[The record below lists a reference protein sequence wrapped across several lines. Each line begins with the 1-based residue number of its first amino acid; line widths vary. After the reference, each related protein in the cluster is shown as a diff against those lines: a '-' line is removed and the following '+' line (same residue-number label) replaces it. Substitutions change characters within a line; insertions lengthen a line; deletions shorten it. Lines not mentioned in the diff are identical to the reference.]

1 LSLAVNRQRRTQA
14 ERRAETR
21 AAVLESACRLFGSK
35 GYADTSLDEI
45 AAGSGV
51 TIRPI
56 YHYFGNKVQL
66 FAAVNEVMEERIV
79 ASLQA
84 NAATGPKEPI
94 LSAWR
99 AFLELCEDSE
109 FRRIVLID
117 SPNILGRE
125 RWSESPVTRTAAALL
140 SRYRGN
146 LNRRSAEI
154 AGRMLMGAL
163 SEAALSIAESDDPAS
178 AGRAAETIV
187 NRVAAFLLPHA
198 EHRSP

>member
-1 LSLAVNRQRRTQA
+1 MNKRRRTQA

-21 AAVLESACRLFGSK
+21 AAVLESACRLFGNK
-35 GYADTSLDEI
+35 GYAETSLEEI
-45 AAGSGV
+45 AAGSGA

-66 FAAVNEVMEERIV
+66 FAAVNDVMEERIV

-84 NAATGPKEPI
+84 NAAGSPKDPV

-99 AFLELCEDSE
+99 AFLGLCEDSD

-125 RWSESPVTRTAAALL
+125 RWAESPVTRTAAALL
-140 SRYRGN
+140 FEYREN
-146 LNRRSAEI
+146 ADRRNAKI
-154 AGRMLMGAL
+154 IGRMLIGAL
-163 SEAALSIAESDDPAS
+163 SEAALTIAESDDPAA
-178 AGRAAETIV
+178 AGRAAEAIV
-187 NRVAAFLLPHA
+187 KRVSAALLQSGEA
-198 EHRSP
+198 G

>member
-1 LSLAVNRQRRTQA
+1 MDKQRRTQA

-21 AAVLESACRLFGSK
+21 AAVLESACRLFGNK

-45 AAGSGV
+45 ATGSGL

-56 YHYFGNKVQL
+56 YHYFGNKVRL
-66 FAAVNEVMEERIV
+66 FAAVNDVMEERIV

-84 NAATGPKEPI
+84 NAADAPKDPV

-99 AFLELCEDSE
+99 AFLGLCEDSE

-125 RWSESPVTRTAAALL
+125 RWAESPVTRTAAALFSETRDDL
-140 SRYRGN
+140 D
-146 LNRRSAEI
+146 RRSAEI
-154 AGRMLMGAL
+154 VGRMLIGAL
-163 SEAALSIAESDDPAS
+163 SEAALAIAESDDPAS

-187 NRVAAFLLPHA
+187 KRVAAALLESGKP
-198 EHRSP
+198 E

>member
-1 LSLAVNRQRRTQA
+1 MDKQRRTQA

-21 AAVLESACRLFGSK
+21 AAVLESACRLFGNK

-45 AAGSGV
+45 ATGSGL

-56 YHYFGNKVQL
+56 YHYFGNKVRL
-66 FAAVNEVMEERIV
+66 FAAVNDVMEERIV

-84 NAATGPKEPI
+84 NAADAPKDPV

-99 AFLELCEDSE
+99 AFLGLCEDSE

-125 RWSESPVTRTAAALL
+125 RWAESPVTRTAAALFFETRDDL
-140 SRYRGN
+140 D
-146 LNRRSAEI
+146 RRSAEI
-154 AGRMLMGAL
+154 VGRMLIGAL
-163 SEAALSIAESDDPAS
+163 SEAALAIAESDDPVS

-187 NRVAAFLLPHA
+187 KRVAGALLESGKA
-198 EHRSP
+198 E

>member
-1 LSLAVNRQRRTQA
+1 VNQRRRTQA

-21 AAVLESACRLFGSK
+21 AAVLESACRLFGNK

-45 AAGSGV
+45 AAGSGL

-66 FAAVNEVMEERIV
+66 FAAVNEAMEERIV

-84 NAATGPKEPI
+84 NAADAPKDPI

-99 AFLELCEDSE
+99 NFLELCEDSE

-125 RWSESPVTRTAAALL
+125 RWAESPVTRMAAALL
-140 SRYRGN
+140 LEYRGN
-146 LNRRSAEI
+146 MDQRSAEI
-154 AGRMLMGAL
+154 AGRMIIGAL
-163 SEAALSIAESDDPAS
+163 SEAALTVAESDDPAS
-178 AGRAAETIV
+178 AARAAEAIAK
-187 NRVAAFLLPHA
+187 RVSAALLQAGQA
-198 EHRSP
+198 E

>member
-1 LSLAVNRQRRTQA
+1 MSLQRRTQA

-66 FAAVNEVMEERIV
+66 FAAVNDVMEERIV
-79 ASLQA
+79 ASLRA
-84 NAATGPKEPI
+84 NAAGAPKQPVV
-94 LSAWR
+94 SAWR
-99 AFLELCEDSE
+99 AFLRLCEDSE

-125 RWSESPVTRTAAALL
+125 RWAESPVTRTAAALL
-140 SRYRGN
+140 LDYRGDMD
-146 LNRRSAEI
+146 RRSAEI
-154 AGRMLMGAL
+154 VGRMLIGAL
-163 SEAALSIAESDDPAS
+163 SEAALAIAESDDPAA
-178 AGRAAETIV
+178 AGRAAAAIV
-187 NRVAAFLLPHA
+187 KRVAAALLQSGEA
-198 EHRSP
+198 G

>member
-1 LSLAVNRQRRTQA
+1 MDKQRRTQA

-21 AAVLESACRLFGSK
+21 AAVLESACRLFGNK

-45 AAGSGV
+45 ATGSGL

-56 YHYFGNKVQL
+56 YHYFGNKVRL
-66 FAAVNEVMEERIV
+66 FAAVNDVMEERIV

-84 NAATGPKEPI
+84 NAADAPKDPV

-99 AFLELCEDSE
+99 AFLGLCEDSE
-109 FRRIVLID
+109 FLRIVLID

-125 RWSESPVTRTAAALL
+125 RWAESPVTRTAAALFFETRDDL
-140 SRYRGN
+140 D
-146 LNRRSAEI
+146 RRSAEI
-154 AGRMLMGAL
+154 VGRMLIGAL
-163 SEAALSIAESDDPAS
+163 SEAALAIAESDDPAS

-187 NRVAAFLLPHA
+187 KRVAGALLDSENA
-198 EHRSP
+198 E

>member
-1 LSLAVNRQRRTQA
+1 MDKQRRTQA

-21 AAVLESACRLFGSK
+21 AAVLESACRLFGNK

-45 AAGSGV
+45 ATGSGL

-56 YHYFGNKVQL
+56 YHYFGNKVRL
-66 FAAVNEVMEERIV
+66 FAAVNDVMEERIV

-84 NAATGPKEPI
+84 NAADAPKDPV

-99 AFLELCEDSE
+99 AFLGLCEDSE

-125 RWSESPVTRTAAALL
+125 RWAESPVTRTAAALFFETRDDL
-140 SRYRGN
+140 D
-146 LNRRSAEI
+146 RRSAEI
-154 AGRMLMGAL
+154 VGRMLIGAL
-163 SEAALSIAESDDPAS
+163 SEAALAIAESDDPAS

-187 NRVAAFLLPHA
+187 KRVAAALLESGKP
-198 EHRSP
+198 E

>member
-1 LSLAVNRQRRTQA
+1 VNKQRRTQA

-21 AAVLESACRLFGSK
+21 SAVLESACRLFGSK
-35 GYADTSLDEI
+35 GYAETSLDEI

-56 YHYFGNKVQL
+56 YHYFGNKMQL
-66 FAAVNEVMEERIV
+66 FAAVNDVMEERIV

-84 NAATGPKEPI
+84 NAAGNPVDPI

-99 AFLELCEDSE
+99 VFRELCEDSE

-125 RWSESPVTRTAAALL
+125 RWLESPVSRTAATLL
-140 SRYRGN
+140 FGTRGN
-146 LNRRSAEI
+146 MDPRSSKI
-154 AGRMLMGAL
+154 AGRMLMGARL
-163 SEAALSIAESDDPAS
+163 RLQLQ
-178 AGRAAETIV
+178 RATTRPPPGA
-187 NRVAAFLLPHA
+187 RPK
-198 EHRSP
+198 RS